1 MKFLEIVR
9 AEYDSQC
16 DLKTLMNSLKSADE
30 NFFADGAVSLKSSK
44 GLLWEGEMEDVGCI
58 STPSEVWE
66 AFFFG
71 GEILKVH
78 HNKRMN
84 KNEVHKM
91 ANKV

>member
-1 MKFLEIVR
+1 MEFLEIVR
-9 AEYDSQC
+9 REYDSHC

-30 NFFADGAVSLKSSK
+30 NFFADSAVSLKSSK

-66 AFFFG
+66 IFFR

-91 ANKV
+91 TNKV